1 MEFEIEDRP
10 SSGERPGHLQNE
22 HPSPRMTG
30 AHWMRRL
37 RPELLDRAILIP
49 DQEALS

>member
-10 SSGERPGHLQNE
+10 SSGEHPVHLHNE
-22 HPSPRMTG
+22 MPSSRLYRVG
-30 AHWMRRL
+30 KARQL

>member
-10 SSGERPGHLQNE
+10 ASGDRPGHLHNE
-22 HPSPRMTG
+22 VPPPRHLQGRFAHPV
-30 AHWMRRL
+30 